1 MAYYVQTPKQE
12 KIQIPHLFRINKIT
26 YEEKLENLMS
36 LLSGKNQA
44 GTASIANL
52 PSNND
57 ILKALRTSK
66 DKDPPPSTQVLKVSQ
81 LCAVIRKGQ
90 QQRCN
95 WYLGYLKN
103 SASNTCTIGHLERC
117 ARGSNKF
124 WHYPEV
130 EDIQT
135 IACEQILDIEVQ
147 REWDFSENRYTKFK
161 LDNANEIVMFQNAE
175 LQ

>member
-1 MAYYVQTPKQE
+1 MAYYVQTTKQE

-26 YEEKLENLMS
+26 YEEKLENLMI
-36 LLSGKNQA
+36 LVSGKNQA

-52 PSNND
+52 PSSD
-57 ILKALRTSK
+57 ILKALCTSK
-66 DKDPPPSTQVLKVSQ
+66 DKDPRPSTQVLKVSQ
-81 LCAVIRKGQ
+81 LCAVIWKGQ
-90 QQRCN
+90 QQQCN

-103 SASNTCTIGHLERC
+103 NASNTCTIDHLERC
-117 ARGSNKF
+117 AHGSNKF

-135 IACEQILDIEVQ
+135 LPCEQILDIEVLG
-147 REWDFSENRYTKFK
+147 EWDFSKNRYTKFK

>member
-1 MAYYVQTPKQE
+1 MAYVQTPKQE
-12 KIQIPHLFRINKIT
+12 KIQIPHLFRIKKIT
-26 YEEKLENLMS
+26 YEEKLENLMI

-52 PSNND
+52 PGNND
-57 ILKALRTSK
+57 ILKALCTSK

-117 ARGSNKF
+117 ARGSIKF

-161 LDNANEIVMFQNAE
+161 LENANEIVMFQNVE